1 MARSTLDNPQGAAFA
16 WDRYR
21 RMMRGWAWAALAI
34 IAIVVVSLWTYF
46 GLESIHLYIA
56 SSLAAGLTVMMT
68 GALMGLMF
76 LSSGT
81 GHDEAVVEP
90 LEIEKRPSGQPRA

>member
-1 MARSTLDNPQGAAFA
+1 MARSTLDDPQGAAFA

-21 RMMRGWAWAALAI
+21 RIMRGWALAALAI
-34 IAIVVVSLWTYF
+34 IFVVLLALWLYF

-56 SSLAAGLTVMMT
+56 SALAAGLTVLMT

-81 GHDEAVVEP
+81 GHDEAVAEP
-90 LEIEKRPSGQPRA
+90 LEIEKRPKGRPGA

>member
-1 MARSTLDNPQGAAFA
+1 MTRSALEDPHGAAFA

-21 RMMRGWAWAALAI
+21 RMMRGWAWAAAG
-34 IAIVVVSLWTYF
+34 IVVSVLAALWWF
-46 GLESIHLYIA
+46 AEGGSIHLYIA
-56 SSLAAGLTVMMT
+56 SALAAGLTVLMT

-90 LEIEKRPSGQPRA
+90 LEIEKRT